1 MKYRKLGRTNLDISE
16 ISIGT
21 EWLAKKNPDEITL
34 VLNKAIE
41 YGVNYFDL
49 IFNMPDYLHKISK
62 AIEGKRDKLILSH
75 HYGSCYK
82 NNKYMKT
89 RSIKLCQETFDEYL
103 KIMNTDY
110 VDLLFITFV
119 MNEKQYEECIKPNGV
134 LDKALKLKEEG
145 KARFIAMST
154 HNAKVAI
161 KAATS
166 GIIDVIMIQL
176 NLASNAMPF
185 RQEMLATCAENN
197 IGLIAMKPFAGG
209 NLLKA
214 NKVVSLGG
222 YKIGAYDIQG
232 DKDFSKKKIAEDAT
246 AIKCLHYIL
255 SQVGVSA
262 AVPGVSNIEELDDCM
277 SYYSASEAD
286 LDYSNLIKEF
296 DEYISGVCVYCNH
309 CQPCP
314 EDIDIGPVFRL
325 YDLAK
330 IVKSDEII
338 KEYNTMKAK
347 ASDCTECGICL
358 KRCPF
363 EVKIIAQMKEV
374 ANFLD

>member
-21 EWLAKKNPDEITL
+21 EWLAKKNPEEITL

-41 YGVNYFDL
+41 YGVNYFDI
-49 IFNMPDYLHKISK
+49 IFNMPDYLKKISK
-62 AIEGKRDKLILSH
+62 AIEGIRDKLILSH
-75 HYGSCYK
+75 HFGSHYQ

-89 RSIKLCQETFDEYL
+89 RSIKICQKDFEEYL
-103 KIMNTDY
+103 KIMKTDY

-119 MNEKQYEECIKPNGV
+119 MNEKQYEECLKPNGV
-134 LDKALKLKEEG
+134 LDQALKLKEEG

-154 HNAKVAI
+154 HSAKVAI
-161 KAATS
+161 RAAIN
-166 GIIDVIMIQL
+166 GKIDVIMIQL
-176 NLASNAMPF
+176 NLASNGMPY
-185 RQEMLATCAENN
+185 RKEMLATCSENN

-214 NKVVSLGG
+214 NKIVSIGG
-222 YKIGAYDIQG
+222 YKVGAYDLKKE
-232 DKDFSKKKIAEDAT
+232 KDFSKKKIAEDAT
-246 AIKCLHYIL
+246 AIKCLHYAL
-255 SQVGVSA
+255 SQMGVSA

-277 SYYSASEAD
+277 AYYSASEVE

-296 DEYISGVCVYCNH
+296 DEYIIGVCVYCNH

-314 EDIDIGPVFRL
+314 EDIDIGSIFRL

-330 IVKSDEII
+330 IVKTEGII
-338 KEYNTMKAK
+338 KEYNNMKAK
-347 ASDCTECGICL
+347 ASNCTKCGVCI

-363 EVKIIAQMKEV
+363 EVKIIDQMKEV
-374 ANFLD
+374 AKFFE